1 MKPKIVFFAAASL
14 VATGMTLASNVSFGQ
29 RAGKALADMF
39 DIMGPVSGL
48 VAGIVRPSDEGTG
61 RQTGTYAAGLP
72 LDGLTSGQ
80 ASYQSSYQPARYQG
94 VVATSAF
101 IGTAPAAEVLQQGNN
116 GRRKGV
122 EWDIKSGGPNVPAR
136 LEMSAGFG
144 KSTQGTLLGAF
155 AKGAPNA
162 LTNERDDVW
171 AFMKSR
177 PDQFD
182 VSKYIIG
189 RSSER
194 IDKETALTPAVI
206 TPDRDASRSVPG
218 PNTSSAGTA
227 ADAAAPG
234 TTTATTT
241 ASTLTAASLATAAGA
256 ATAAVPVPSSLLVFG
271 IGFAALAAS
280 KAAKRG
286 VKGKKRKV

>member
-48 VAGIVRPSDEGTG
+48 VAGIVRPSEEGTG

-72 LDGLTSGQ
+72 LDGLTSAQ
-80 ASYQSSYQPARYQG
+80 ASYQSTYQPLRYQG
-94 VVATSAF
+94 ATATSAF
-101 IGTAPAAEVLQQGNN
+101 IGTAPATEILQQG
-116 GRRKGV
+116 GSARRKGI

-136 LEMSAGFG
+136 LEMGAGFG
-144 KSTQGTLLGAF
+144 KSTQGTLLSAF

-194 IDKETALTPAVI
+194 IDKETALTTNA
-206 TPDRDASRSVPG
+206 TPDRAASTRTGASTDSTDP
-218 PNTSSAGTA
+218 
-227 ADAAAPG
+227 AAPG
-234 TTTATTT
+234 ATTT

-256 ATAAVPVPSSLLVFG
+256 ANAVVPVPASMLVFG
-271 IGFAALAAS
+271 IGLAALAAS

-286 VKGKKRKV
+286 SKGKKRKA